1 MRLIKQSSTS
11 NENRQIVMAACPVNF
26 AMDKIGGKWKPLIL
40 WNLRDGHKR
49 YSDLKKG
56 IPAITEKMLIQ
67 HLKQLEN
74 DGLVIRKVIEVMPP
88 HVEYDLSKP
97 GKELLPALNALAS
110 WGLKNS
116 KKPLPKVLC
125 APKRALAS

>member
-11 NENRQIVMAACPVNF
+11 NENRQLVMAACPVNF
-26 AMDKIGGKWKPLIL
+26 TMDKIGGKWKPLIL
-40 WNLRDGHKR
+40 WNLRDGRKR

-67 HLKQLEN
+67 HLKQMEN

-97 GKELLPALNALAS
+97 GKELLPALNALAA
-110 WGLKNS
+110 WGVKNS
-116 KKPLPKVLC
+116 KQYLTKPVTALKKVT
-125 APKRALAS
+125 AA